1 MMTTETEN
9 AIKRFMAQKLASGE
23 TSLSEIQKEVNA
35 EFKLKLTYMEIR
47 ILASEL
53 EDIDWRKGDPNQPK
67 PAAETKPA
75 TAPAGEAGEGS
86 FPEDDGFP
94 AEEGAADD
102 AVPPMPGESAA
113 AAPGGKAVVELS
125 KLARPGMML
134 SGTVTFPSG
143 STAEWYV
150 DQMGRLGLENLK
162 GEKPNAADIQAFQ
175 IELDRVVRQAMG

>member
-1 MMTTETEN
+1 MMTTEMEN
-9 AIKRFMAQKLASGE
+9 AVKRFMAQKLTAGE
-23 TSLSEIQKEVNA
+23 SSLSEIQKEVNA

-53 EDIDWRKGDPNQPK
+53 ENVDWTKGDPNQPK
-67 PAAETKPA
+67 PAEAKPEEP
-75 TAPAGEAGEGS
+75 APAAEAGEGS
-86 FPEDDGFP
+86 YPDDSFPPENGAVPDD
-94 AEEGAADD
+94 
-102 AVPPMPGESAA
+102 VPPMPGEGAA
-113 AAPGGKAVVELS
+113 AAPVGKAVVELS

>member
-9 AIKRFMAQKLASGE
+9 AVKRFMAQKLAAGE
-23 TSLSEIQKEVNA
+23 SSLSEIQKEVNA
-35 EFKLKLTYMEIR
+35 EFELKLTYMEIR

-53 EDIDWRKGDPNQPK
+53 ENVDWTKGDPNQPK
-67 PAAETKPA
+67 PAETKPEE
-75 TAPAGEAGEGS
+75 APAAAAGEGAD
-86 FPEDDGFP
+86 DDGLP
-94 AEEGAADD
+94 PIPGEEAAD
-102 AVPPMPGESAA
+102 AVPPLPGENA

-134 SGTVTFPSG
+134 SGTVAFPSG

>member
-1 MMTTETEN
+1 MMTTEMEN
-9 AIKRFMAQKLASGE
+9 AVKRFMAQKLAAGE
-23 TSLSEIQKEVNA
+23 SSLSEIQKLVNA

-53 EDIDWRKGDPNQPK
+53 ENIDWTKGDPNQPK
-67 PAAETKPA
+67 PAEANPEDPA
-75 TAPAGEAGEGS
+75 TAAGAGEGA
-86 FPEDDGFP
+86 DDGFP
-94 AEEGAADD
+94 PENGAAPDD
-102 AVPPMPGESAA
+102 VPPAPGEA
-113 AAPGGKAVVELS
+113 AAPGVGKAVVELS

-134 SGTVTFPSG
+134 SGSVTFPSG

>member
-1 MMTTETEN
+1 MMTTETEK
-9 AIKRFMAQKLASGE
+9 AVKCFMAQRLAAGE
-23 TSLSEIQKEVNA
+23 SSLSEIQKEVNA
-35 EFKLKLTYMEIR
+35 KFQLKLTYMEIR

-53 EDIDWRKGDPNQPK
+53 ENVDWTKGDPNQPK
-67 PAAETKPA
+67 PAAEAQP
-75 TAPAGEAGEGS
+75 EAGEGS
-86 FPEDDGFP
+86 DDN
-94 AEEGAADD
+94 DL
-102 AVPPMPGESAA
+102 PPQEMTNKEIPGKND
-113 AAPGGKAVVELS
+113 AAPKVGKAVVELS

>member
-1 MMTTETEN
+1 MMTTEMEN
-9 AIKRFMAQKLASGE
+9 AVKRFMAQKLAAGE
-23 TSLSEIQKEVNA
+23 SSLSEIQKEVNA

-53 EDIDWRKGDPNQPK
+53 ENVDWTKGDPNQPK
-67 PAAETKPA
+67 PAAEAKPEA
-75 TAPAGEAGEGS
+75 SSPAEEAGEGS
-86 FPEDDGFP
+86 LSDDGFP
-94 AEEGAADD
+94 PENGAADEL
-102 AVPPMPGESAA
+102 PPLPGDEA
-113 AAPGGKAVVELS
+113 AAPAPGAKAIVELS
-125 KLARPGMML
+125 KLARPGMLL

-175 IELDRVVRQAMG
+175 IELDRIVRQAMG